1 MDSYFACNLLL
12 DHIAQLQVLFRSTP
26 FDINARKTDLLKWQ
40 DNTKSSSE
48 YCSSVKRKSKTAS
61 KSKNIAL
68 WHKGWHFKK
77 SYQKMFNFENWF
89 LCQFSSNTW
98 FFFGRGSLNKKWE
111 AKFWYPCWH
120 SFHSSYFIVHWHSFP
135 RYGHNETAHILIGR
149 PLLFS
154 TFFMVLFFKHKK
166 IFGPF

>member
-61 KSKNIAL
+61 KSKNIVEKQ
-68 WHKGWHFKK
+68 HV
-77 SYQKMFNFENWF
+77 YRT
-89 LCQFSSNTW
+89 SSNQNVQ
-98 FFFGRGSLNKKWE
+98 FILFLGGRCFYQFCHIRWLIFCHSTRELSKTPWIVKGNKSLNLVWFKWGSQWWGIL
-111 AKFWYPCWH
+111 KH
-120 SFHSSYFIVHWHSFP
+120 FP
-135 RYGHNETAHILIGR
+135 QSRCILISHWSR
-149 PLLFS
+149 E
-154 TFFMVLFFKHKK
+154 K
-166 IFGPF
+166 